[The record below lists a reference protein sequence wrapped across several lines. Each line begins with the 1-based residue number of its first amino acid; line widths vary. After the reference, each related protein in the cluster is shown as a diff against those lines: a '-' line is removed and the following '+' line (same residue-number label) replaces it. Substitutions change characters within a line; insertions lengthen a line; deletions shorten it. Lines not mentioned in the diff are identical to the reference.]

1 MRRPGALLALL
12 LPALAAA
19 ADAPGRSVEGLT
31 LTGVVMDRLGSVAL
45 ISRDGRGDRAFQ
57 VGDHV
62 TPDAVLTAIEADQVR
77 LKLGTQVRVLT
88 FTGLVHDDQR
98 VRMPV
103 PALPAHADA
112 FLTPMPGITYLN
124 DYHFIVTRQKIHD
137 FLASPNALSEAR
149 WMLQKDGGLFVARIK
164 EGSAYEKAGLHVGDV
179 IMSINGTPLANGDDV
194 LAVYQKLD
202 KLDHLDLH
210 IQRMGQDQ
218 HLLYDIKP

>member
-1 MRRPGALLALL
+1 MRHALVLLALL
-12 LPALAAA
+12 LPALTAA
-19 ADAPGRSVEGLT
+19 ADMQGRGVEGLT

-62 TPDAVLTAIEADQVR
+62 TPDAVLTAIEA
-77 LKLGTQVRVLT
+77 TQVHIKVGVQERVLT
-88 FTGLVHDDQR
+88 FTGLVHDSQR
-98 VRMPV
+98 ARMPV

-112 FLTPMPGITYLN
+112 FLAPMPGITYLS
-124 DYHFIVTRQKIHD
+124 DYHFIITRQKIHD

-164 EGSAYEKAGLHVGDV
+164 QGSAYEKAGLHVGDV
-179 IMSINGTPLANGDDV
+179 ITSINGAPLTNGDDV
-194 LAVYQKLD
+194 LAVYRKLD